1 MTTVERGT
9 IQRYAGDIRLLNN
22 AGWALLMQVSHP
34 TVGAGVEEHSNYRED
49 PWGRLIRTLD
59 FVNLLVYGTP
69 EQSAAVGA
77 NVRAMHKRIKGVRP
91 DGERYHALEPE
102 AFAWVHA
109 TLIEAII
116 LSYRRFVGRISP
128 PTAGRMYSE
137 WRELGAHLGVRERD
151 LPETYN
157 EFRIYFDTMVED
169 RLEDNETVQGVLE
182 SLSRPVPPPLP
193 QLAQTAFSAISRLL
207 VRSQSVA
214 LVGTLPPVLR
224 ERFGLEWT
232 RAKNAELAAA
242 GAASRA
248 LGPALPKSLRNFGPT
263 YLEWRAEDIERSGI
277 GRPPAQRRMPTAA

>member
-1 MTTVERGT
+1 
-9 IQRYAGDIRLLNN
+9 
-22 AGWALLMQVSHP
+22 MQVSHP

-59 FVNLLVYGTP
+59 FTTLLVYGTP

-77 NVRAMHKRIKGVRP
+77 NVRNMHKRIKGVRK

-102 AFAWVHA
+102 PFAWVHA

-116 LSYRRFVGRISP
+116 LSYRRFVGRISA
-128 PTAGRMYSE
+128 PTAARMYSE
-137 WRELGAHLGVRERD
+137 WRELGAHLGIRDRD
-151 LPETYN
+151 LPETYP
-157 EFRIYFDTMVED
+157 EFRVYFDTMVQE

-182 SLSRPVPPPLP
+182 TLSRPAPPPLP
-193 QLAQTAFSAISRLL
+193 QLAQSAFSAVRGVL
-207 VRSQSVA
+207 VRTQSLA

-224 ERFGLEWT
+224 KRFGLRWT
-232 RAKNAELAAA
+232 RAKNAELVAA

-263 YLEWRAEDIERSGI
+263 YLEWRAEEIERSGI
-277 GRPPAQRRMPTAA
+277 ARPPAEPRLPTAA

>member
-1 MTTVERGT
+1 MTTTKRST
-9 IQRYAGDIRLLNN
+9 IQRYAGDIRLLSN

-77 NVRAMHKRIKGVRP
+77 NVRNMHKRIKGVRN

-102 AFAWVHA
+102 AFTWVHA

-116 LSYRRFVGRISP
+116 ITHRRFVGPISP
-128 PTAGRMYSE
+128 PAAARMYSE

-157 EFRIYFDTMVED
+157 EFRVYFDTMVEE
-169 RLEDNETVQGVLE
+169 RLEDNETVQGVLG
-182 SLSRPVPPPLP
+182 SLSKPVPPPLP
-193 QLAQTAFSAISRLL
+193 QLAQSAFSAISRLL
-207 VRSQSVA
+207 VRTQSIA
-214 LVGTLPPVLR
+214 LTGTLPPVLR
-224 ERFGLEWT
+224 TRFGLEWT
-232 RAKNAELAAA
+232 RAKEAELRAA

-248 LGPALPKSLRNFGPT
+248 LGPALPKRLRTFGPT
-263 YLEWRAEDIERSGI
+263 YLEWRAEEIERSGM
-277 GRPPAQRRMPTAA
+277 GRPPAEDRMPSAA